1 MSDEKNWKTYFFE
14 KREEG
19 YPYQL
24 GDQVRVSY
32 SSMTGFV
39 CHCLP
44 SDNVQHE
51 RQRWSLKKMELPSY
65 KSLETEKHKPGMH
78 KVQTPSVV
86 IGMLIWYVNI
96 RILMLVPGYVNID
109 TLILVC

>member
-1 MSDEKNWKTYFFE
+1 
-14 KREEG
+14 
-19 YPYQL
+19 
-24 GDQVRVSY
+24 
-32 SSMTGFV
+32 
-39 CHCLP
+39 
-44 SDNVQHE
+44 
-51 RQRWSLKKMELPSY
+51 MELPSY
-65 KSLETEKHKPGMH
+65 KNLETEKHKPGMH